1 MIFNRKEHH
10 IFFDFGHRFAKMC
23 HLVRQNQSFTV
34 DSYCIKPIPDELF
47 KGFTPQNPL
56 SFKELVYELIS
67 DIPESIQ
74 NKSQFHL
81 TAPDAHTI
89 LKKLNLPKPLPK
101 NMGQHMLYE
110 AEQLSP
116 YPLEDALLD
125 YDFLDQDPLFTSN
138 EAENLVP
145 ILITIAKKSHI
156 QPYIQL
162 FEDIDFQLDVATPA
176 SVGLM
181 TIGLRLL
188 HSRKTPGPIILAHLG
203 DTASLLV
210 YVSRQAF
217 RFCYHPRGFT
227 KVIHETIKHC
237 DLQFTEGRYF
247 AEHLNEKN
255 MPDIFMASFNNNLT
269 RYIESL
275 GNQMVQLANHQN
287 NDKITILLSGGPTRV
302 ANMLPCFKRFP
313 ELDVQH
319 LDFNTH
325 LMNNK
330 LVLEKGIDPHA
341 LATFSPHFVGYM
353 ESMGL

>member
-1 MIFNRKEHH
+1 MLLEERH
-10 IFFDFGHRFAKMC
+10 
-23 HLVRQNQSFTV
+23 
-34 DSYCIKPIPDELF
+34 
-47 KGFTPQNPL
+47 L
-56 SFKELVYELIS
+56 SFVGGTLGLIEYLW
-67 DIPESIQ
+67 PG
-74 NKSQFHL
+74 
-81 TAPDAHTI
+81 I
-89 LKKLNLPKPLPK
+89 LREFVWLILFFGVLFPNPRW
-101 NMGQHMLYE
+101 
-110 AEQLSP
+110 AEPHATQL
-116 YPLEDALLD
+116 ETF
-125 YDFLDQDPLFTSN
+125 FLQR
-138 EAENLVP
+138 
-145 ILITIAKKSHI
+145 LIC
-156 QPYIQL
+156 QL
-162 FEDIDFQLDVATPA
+162 FEDIDLQLDVATPA

-330 LVLEKGIDPHA
+330 LVLEEGIDPHA